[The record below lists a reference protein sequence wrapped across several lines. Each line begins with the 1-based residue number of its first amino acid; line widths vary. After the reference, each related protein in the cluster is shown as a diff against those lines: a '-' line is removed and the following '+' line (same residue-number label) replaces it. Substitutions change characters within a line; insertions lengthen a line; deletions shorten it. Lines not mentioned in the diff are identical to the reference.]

1 MFNHFARHEQAFA
14 DWRRDGYPGVK
25 AETYQYIDFLSDPAD
40 DQAPREGTLWP
51 HQWEAFLRVIYSHE
65 ILGKTEI
72 GEKGLLL
79 NIVTGGGKT
88 AAIAA
93 LIAWLR
99 VAHGVQKFV
108 RDREGAGADGD
119 AAYVACSADGPSP
132 TLRFAKG

>member
-1 MFNHFARHEQAFA
+1 M
-14 DWRRDGYPGVK
+14 
-25 AETYQYIDFLSDPAD
+25 
-40 DQAPREGTLWP
+40 
-51 HQWEAFLRVIYSHE
+51 IYSHE

-108 RDREGAGADGD
+108 RDRE
-119 AAYVACSADGPSP
+119 
-132 TLRFAKG
+132 